1 MKGEDAIYVLR
12 YDEIGLKG
20 GNRRYFEKTLAS
32 HVRSALSGGPEARVR
47 IIQSRLLIEG
57 KVDDHQELESKLK
70 CIPGLHSF
78 SKGYPC
84 PMELEAM
91 KASAVEMFRLRW
103 DGKTPTTFRVT
114 TKRSYK
120 GFPIRSAD
128 VNAQIGSHIVET
140 FGAKNLKVQLKEP
153 EHEIVLEIQK
163 NRVVLYDSVVPCL
176 KGLPVG
182 TAGRL
187 LCLLSGGIDSP
198 VAAFNMMRRGCEVD
212 HIFFE
217 NRVFL
222 GRAAYDKV
230 HRLARKLN
238 RFQSRS
244 HLFVVPFSDIQVAI
258 RDHCLDRN
266 RVVLYRR
273 FMYRIAERVAQMR
286 KHLGLINGECLG
298 QVASQ
303 TLENISAVNDVV
315 KTTVYRPL
323 IALDKV
329 DIMATA
335 RDIDTYDISIEDAPD
350 CCSVFMPDKP
360 ATRAKLELLLKDE
373 ENLDVEG
380 LVNSAIDKMEDQLL
394 IGEEDF

>member
-1 MKGEDAIYVLR
+1 MNEDAIYVLR

-20 GNRRYFEKTLAS
+20 GNRRYFENVLAR
-32 HVRSALSGGPEARVR
+32 HVTSALKECSEARVR
-47 IIQSRLLIEG
+47 IIQARLLIEG
-57 KVDDHQELESKLK
+57 LVHNPEYLEERLK

-78 SKGYPC
+78 SRGFPC

-91 KASAVEMFRLRW
+91 KTSAAEAFRARW
-103 DGKTPTTFRVT
+103 DGKTPTTFRIT

-120 GFPIRSAD
+120 VFPIRAEE
-128 VNAQIGSHIVET
+128 VNAQIGAHLINI
-140 FGAKNLKVQLKEP
+140 FGSENLKVQLKDP
-153 EHEIVLEIQK
+153 EIEIILEIQK
-163 NRVVLYDSVVPCL
+163 NRVIVYDSIVPCL

-182 TAGRL
+182 TAGRH

-230 HRLARKLN
+230 LRLARTLN
-238 RFQSRS
+238 RYQSRC

-258 RDHCLDRN
+258 RDNCIDRN

-273 FMYRIAERVAQMR
+273 FMYRIAERVAARR

-303 TLENISAVNDVV
+303 TLENINAVNDLV
-315 KTTVYRPL
+315 KATVHRPL

-335 RDIDTYDISIEDAPD
+335 RTIGTFNISIEDAPD
-350 CCSVFMPDKP
+350 CCSVFMPDRP
-360 ATRAKLELLLKDE
+360 ATRAKLELLEKDE
-373 ENLDVEG
+373 AKLDVEG
-380 LVNSAIDKMEDQLL
+380 LVNSAIEKMEDLLL
-394 IGEEDF
+394 IGEQET